1 MREVQTNIKNKERVS
16 KRRRQIIDAASK
28 LFFEKGFDQTTMR
41 EISRFSGLTI
51 GSLYD
56 YVRSKDDI
64 LVLVF
69 KDVVQRFRLSLTEGE
84 DEDWEAAPENFETL
98 LRRLMEQMYEMS
110 KAIQLLYRE
119 SWTKRKDVHLQMKEI
134 DRENVKRFQQLL
146 LKGHRKGCFKVKN
159 PAVTADLIFLSMAL
173 PALREWSLHNIKREQ
188 VIDTVVGFIMKGL
201 SAEKPEKTSL
211 TGQHSGA
218 NPLRDIDEEDKASL

>member
-1 MREVQTNIKNKERVS
+1 MKEVQTNIKNKERVS

-64 LVLVF
+64 LVLVY
-69 KDVVQRFRLSLTEGE
+69 KDVVQRFRLSITEKGE
-84 DEDWEAAPENFETL
+84 EDWEAAPENFETL
-98 LRRLMEQMYEMS
+98 LRRFMDLMYEMS

-134 DRENVKRFQQLL
+134 DRENVERFKHLL
-146 LKGHRKGCFKVKN
+146 LKGHRMGCFKLKN
-159 PAVTADLIFLSMAL
+159 PAVTADLIFLSLAL
-173 PALREWSLHNIKREQ
+173 PALREWSLRNIKREQ
-188 VIDTVVGFIMKGL
+188 VIDTVVGFIMQGL
-201 SAEKPEKTSL
+201 SAEGQGPDSCQT
-211 TGQHSGA
+211 TGS
-218 NPLRDIDEEDKASL
+218 NPSKIS